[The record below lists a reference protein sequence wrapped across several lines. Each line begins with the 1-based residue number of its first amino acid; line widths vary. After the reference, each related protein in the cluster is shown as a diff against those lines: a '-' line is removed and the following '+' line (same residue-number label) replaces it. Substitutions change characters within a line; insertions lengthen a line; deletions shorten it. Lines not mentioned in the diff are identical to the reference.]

1 MIKILFLTLII
12 ITNFSFASTNSIEK
26 KISSNKKNLNKS
38 ATKKKQTSL
47 KVKSLANKIEKQNKN
62 IIKLEK
68 DIKKVNSDINEHQ
81 KLLEVSK
88 VKLESLRTKSTNLI
102 KEKKGNEVEIVDTI
116 IEDFST
122 SIALKLAS
130 KNTLQ
135 ELIDSEVY
143 TLLSENS
150 KDKILKLNNNYN
162 LVTNNTKLNQKKI
175 KKISTYIKKR
185 QETKKTLNSLKN
197 KHSKSLVNLEEQ
209 HKSYQKELKKV
220 VKKQAS
226 LQNLLSQLNILKEEE
241 IRKEKIRKEKLRR
254 LLAKKEKRARLKKQ
268 KESKSKSSSK
278 NKIETAEVRN
288 QKYAK
293 NLNLDVKKIGSSTS
307 GIKITKYRGRKTI
320 APLKSFKVVKKFG
333 TYYDPIY
340 KIKLFNESVVLK
352 TKKPKAKV
360 VSVLNGKVVYAK
372 KNAGML
378 ENVVIV
384 QHQNGLHTIY
394 SHLDEIAPTLK
405 VGKWIKKGYVVGRV
419 NNNLTF
425 QATKNSSHINPKD
438 LFKI

>member
-1 MIKILFLTLII
+1 MIKLIITLFLIA
-12 ITNFSFASTNSIEK
+12 NYSYASTKTIDN
-26 KISSNKKNLNKS
+26 KIKNNQKILSKSASQKRKTALKVQELSNKINS
-38 ATKKKQTSL
+38 
-47 KVKSLANKIEKQNKN
+47 QNKN

-68 DIKKVNSDINEHQ
+68 DIVKVNTDIEKHKQ
-81 KLLEVSK
+81 LLTESKSKIKLLRE
-88 VKLESLRTKSTNLI
+88 RSTNLI
-102 KEKKGNEVEIVDTI
+102 REKKGNEVQIVDTI
-116 IEDFST
+116 VEDFST

-130 KNTLQ
+130 KESLK
-135 ELIDSEVY
+135 ELVDSEIY
-143 TLLSENS
+143 TILSENS
-150 KDKILKLNNNYN
+150 KDQILKLNNSYDI
-162 LVTNNTKLNQKKI
+162 LTNNTRVNQKKI

-185 QETKKTLNSLKN
+185 QETKKTLNNLKK
-197 KHSKSLVNLEEQ
+197 KHSKSLVDLERQ
-209 HKSYQKELKKV
+209 HKNYQNELKRV
-220 VKKQAS
+220 IKQQES
-226 LQNLLSQLNILKEEE
+226 LKNLLSQLNILKKEE
-241 IRKEKIRKEKLRR
+241 IKKEKQRREKLRR
-254 LLAKKEKRARLKKQ
+254 LLAEKKKKERLK
-268 KESKSKSSSK
+268 KSKSSK
-278 NKIETAEVRN
+278 NTIASAEVRN

-293 NLNLDVKKIGSSTS
+293 NLDLEVKQIGSSTS
-307 GIKITKYRGRKTI
+307 GVKVTKYRGRKTI

-333 TYYDPIY
+333 SYYDPVY

-352 TKKPKAKV
+352 TRKPKAKV

-425 QATKNSSHINPKD
+425 QATKNSYHINPKD
-438 LFKI
+438 LFRI